1 MAEGMDSTE
10 AMGFMGI
17 MDTAEDMDS
26 TSIMDT
32 AEDMD
37 STSTAMEGIVS
48 TMVSMGIMASTAVS
62 VWGPHLSSRLIV
74 DTTHTTRHLAD
85 TPSPNTGTTAPTPR
99 ATTHTSPTAGP
110 LGCQSS
116 RTAPLHSQ

>member
-10 AMGFMGI
+10 AMALTGI

-26 TSIMDT
+26 TSTMD
-32 AEDMD
+32 AMD
-37 STSTAMEGIVS
+37 G
-48 TMVSMGIMASTAVS
+48 MVSIGIMGSAAVS
-62 VWGPHLSSRLIV
+62 VSGPHLSSRLIV
-74 DTTHTTRHLAD
+74 GTTHTTRHLAD

-116 RTAPLHSQ
+116 RTTPLHSQQRVG